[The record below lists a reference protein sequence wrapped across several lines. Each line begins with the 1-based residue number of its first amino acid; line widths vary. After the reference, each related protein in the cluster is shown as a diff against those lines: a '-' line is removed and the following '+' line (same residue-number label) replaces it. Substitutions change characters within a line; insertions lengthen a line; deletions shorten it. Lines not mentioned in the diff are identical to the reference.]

1 MTDTEAPV
9 TEPQTS
15 DVLVPTYVQPLDVA
29 KQLGKPGLA
38 DDPKLVNCCLSAE
51 FLINDWIGIDTSLT
65 PVPATINLVALS
77 LSVDLWKQPDATF
90 GVIGAGET
98 GMVRIA
104 RDLLNRYDSLLIPF
118 YDPENG
124 WGVA

>member
-1 MTDTEAPV
+1 MAYV
-9 TEPQTS
+9 TPAE
-15 DVLVPTYVQPLDVA
+15 LA
-29 KQLGKPGLA
+29 KQIGKPQLGA
-38 DDPKLVNCCLSAE
+38 DPIDPKVQGCCDSAE
-51 FLINDWIGIDTSLT
+51 FLINDWLGLTTSIDPT
-65 PVPATINLVALS
+65 PATINLIAVS
-77 LSVDLWKQPDATF
+77 LAVDLWKQADATF

-118 YDPENG
+118 YDPLNG